1 MHGAIRRNANIKI
14 RSKITN
20 VYAYLL
26 DDTLDNVELVARNND
41 LLAFIQ

>member
-1 MHGAIRRNANIKI
+1 MHGAIRRNAYIKI
-14 RSKITN
+14 RNKITN